1 MATVF
6 PGASVAGVIAVEM
19 WGRNEREESW
29 AGGRRFPG
37 GVLGFDDDAP
47 FGRRKML
54 KAILSRRNTEKMEA
68 SGSFCSS
75 SST

>member
-1 MATVF
+1 MANVF
-6 PGASVAGVIAVEM
+6 PGVSVAGVIAVEM
-19 WGRNEREESW
+19 GGRNERGESW

-37 GVLGFDDDAP
+37 GLLGFDDDP